1 MNKFACYHKPTK
13 CWVFFRED
21 KQGIPMICLCL
32 KPSATT
38 FENKKEVEDLLK
50 KSSFNDSENYGAEN
64 FLEFQI
70 KTVKL

>member
-1 MNKFACYHKPTK
+1 
-13 CWVFFRED
+13 VFFRED

-32 KPSATT
+32 KPSAAT
-38 FENKKEVEDLLK
+38 FENKKEAEELLK

>member
-1 MNKFACYHKPTK
+1 MNKFACYHKPTM

-38 FENKKEVEDLLK
+38 FENKKEAEELLK
-50 KSSFNDSENYGAEN
+50 KSSLMTQMIMVQKIFLN
-64 FLEFQI
+64 F
-70 KTVKL
+70 K